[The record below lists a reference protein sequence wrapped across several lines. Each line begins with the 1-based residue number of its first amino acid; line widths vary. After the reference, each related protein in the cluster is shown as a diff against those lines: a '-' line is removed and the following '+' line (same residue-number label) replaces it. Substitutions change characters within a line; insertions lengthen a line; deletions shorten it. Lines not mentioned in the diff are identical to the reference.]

1 MLGISKGDHSKV
13 SNQTSPSTSIIIPAM
28 VIKNSSTSLQIIT
41 KKLNGKNYL
50 QWPHSASMVIRGKG
64 KISYLDGLIPKPPT
78 SDSSYQ
84 TWDTQNSMVMA
95 WLIHSIEDNIGDT
108 YLFYPTAKEI
118 WDIVSLAYSHFEN
131 SSQMFE
137 LRNKAQN
144 LKQEDSDVTQYFNA
158 LKKLW
163 HELDLFNT
171 CEWKDP
177 EDEVLFKK
185 MVDKYRVYDFL
196 AGLNRDLDEVRGRIF
211 GVTPL
216 LVIDEVFSE
225 VRREEYRRKVM
236 FGEVLTPVTENSALV
251 VQDSTKRGNFRP
263 PAKRSQA
270 WCDHCQKSYHTKDK
284 CWDLHGK
291 PANWVPN

>member
-1 MLGISKGDHSKV
+1 MPGISRGDHSKV
-13 SNQTSPSTSIIIPAM
+13 SNQTSPSTSIIIPTM
-28 VIKNSSTSLQIIT
+28 VIKNSSTSLQITT

-50 QWPHSASMVIRGKG
+50 QWSHSASMVIHSKG

-95 WLIHSIEDNIGDT
+95 WLIHSMEDNIGDT

-118 WDIVSLAYSHFEN
+118 WDIVSLAYSDFEY

-171 CEWKDP
+171 CQWKDP

-196 AGLNRDLDEVRGRIF
+196 AGLNRNLDEVRGRIF

-251 VQDSTKRGNFRP
+251 VQDSTKTWKF
-263 PAKRSQA
+263 PAFCKE
-270 WCDHCQKSYHTKDK
+270 KSS
-284 CWDLHGK
+284 L
-291 PANWVPN
+291 V